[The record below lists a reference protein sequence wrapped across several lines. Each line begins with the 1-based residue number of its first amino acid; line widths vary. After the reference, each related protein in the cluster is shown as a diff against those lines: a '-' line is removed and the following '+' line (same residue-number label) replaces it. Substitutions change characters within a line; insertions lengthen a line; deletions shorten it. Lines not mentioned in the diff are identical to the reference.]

1 MMGEL
6 ANRILLKK
14 TKREFNAK
22 AQRNKDA
29 RLTIDSQTHLINPSR
44 ISQHFKTFASSL
56 RCVFALIF
64 PVKCNIAINR
74 STITLCPELQ
84 PMASTKTNET
94 RRLKVLWQ
102 YDVLD
107 TVPEEVFDD
116 LTELAARI
124 CEAPIALISLIDEDR
139 QWFKAK
145 VGVTLNETSRDISF
159 CSHAIKQHDLFIIPD
174 ATQDERFANNP
185 LVTSDPKIR
194 FYAGAP
200 LITPDGYALGSLCVI
215 DKVPRELR
223 LEQKQALRVLARHV
237 MTQLELRR
245 HAKELNAAHEAKDST
260 HDELTKVK
268 AENAKL
274 KRELEKFKKAKPARK
289 IAKVSTR
296 RR

>member
-1 MMGEL
+1 M
-6 ANRILLKK
+6 APLK
-14 TKREFNAK
+14 N
-22 AQRNKDA
+22 
-29 RLTIDSQTHLINPSR
+29 
-44 ISQHFKTFASSL
+44 
-56 RCVFALIF
+56 
-64 PVKCNIAINR
+64 
-74 STITLCPELQ
+74 
-84 PMASTKTNET
+84 NEA

-159 CSHAIKQHDLFIIPD
+159 CSHAIKQQDLFIIPD
-174 ATQDERFANNP
+174 ATQDARFASNP

-223 LEQKQALRVLARHV
+223 SEQKQALRVLARHV

-245 HAKELNAAHEAKDST
+245 HSKELHEAHEAKDAT
-260 HDELTKVK
+260 REELEQVR

-274 KRELEKFKKAKPARK
+274 KRELEKLKSSKPK
-289 IAKVSTR
+289 QKVAKVSAKR
-296 RR
+296 R